1 MRTWWQPLIHLNA
14 ILNLNE
20 SLWLFICIV
29 REAAA
34 ATAAAAAS
42 VVFCSVL
49 RVPASIWVR
58 GEAVCVARGLRY
70 FQIHVVG
77 KRFFAGPAQNM
88 FPQQPAMSFHAVLFH
103 NKPRRGNPDRN

>member
-1 MRTWWQPLIHLNA
+1 MKVYGFLFALCERQQQQQQQQRLLSCFVLFCAYLPLFGC
-14 ILNLNE
+14 E
-20 SLWLFICIV
+20 G
-29 REAAA
+29 R
-34 ATAAAAAS
+34 
-42 VVFCSVL
+42 
-49 RVPASIWVR
+49 
-58 GEAVCVARGLRY
+58 VCVARGLRY